1 MAQVD
6 EVSPKAGLFGDAEGR
21 GQVARGMLFE
31 TETANTCHRPSWLN
45 KDELN
50 QIRSL
55 DTRSF
60 LPYKASLA
68 RAQRPAISC
77 APASHLGVSAGHS
90 YPVSHLDDL
99 RQDEK
104 EQRLERGKDHS
115 KDSTYR
121 LPETQSE
128 A

>member
-6 EVSPKAGLFGDAEGR
+6 EVSPKAGLFGDAGDQAR
-21 GQVARGMLFE
+21 VARGMWFE

-45 KDELN
+45 RCELD

-77 APASHLGVSAGHS
+77 APASHLDVSAGHS

-99 RQDEK
+99 RWDEK
-104 EQRLERGKDHS
+104 
-115 KDSTYR
+115 YVFY
-121 LPETQSE
+121 
-128 A
+128 